1 MSYIEKMK
9 GAKKGPSIPELV
21 VELMEASTKLHIL
34 HLRVTGNGSYAAH
47 KTLNELYDAL
57 PGHAD
62 TIAEGYQGATGK
74 LLTYPDVKVKSIN
87 TVSEAQNSLNRIL
100 QQFYHNCTKFVKGL
114 KELTTTGPQRM
125 NSACLRVK
133 ERGRIFFGKQVKR

>member
-87 TVSEAQNSLNRIL
+87 TVSEAISYL
-100 QQFYHNCTKFVKGL
+100 Q
-114 KELTTTGPQRM
+114 ELHSKITNTQQSCEFSEIVNDMDNIKSTI
-125 NSACLRVK
+125 NSAVYKLK
-133 ERGRIFFGKQVKR
+133 FLS

>member
-21 VELMEASTKLHIL
+21 VELMDASTKLHIL

-47 KTLNELYDAL
+47 KTLNDLYEAF

-74 LLTYPDVKVKSIN
+74 LLTYPDVKVKPIN
-87 TVSEAQNSLNRIL
+87 TVSEAISYLQELHSKITNTQQSCEFSEIVNDLDAIKSTINSGVYKL
-100 QQFYHNCTKFVKGL
+100 KFL
-114 KELTTTGPQRM
+114 
-125 NSACLRVK
+125 S
-133 ERGRIFFGKQVKR
+133 

>member
-9 GAKKGPSIPELV
+9 GVKKGPSIPELV
-21 VELMEASTKLHIL
+21 VELMDASTKLHIL

-47 KTLNELYDAL
+47 KTLNDLYEAF

-87 TVSEAQNSLNRIL
+87 TVSEAISYLQELHNKITNTQQSCEFSEIVNDLDAIKSTINSGVYKL
-100 QQFYHNCTKFVKGL
+100 KFL
-114 KELTTTGPQRM
+114 
-125 NSACLRVK
+125 S
-133 ERGRIFFGKQVKR
+133 